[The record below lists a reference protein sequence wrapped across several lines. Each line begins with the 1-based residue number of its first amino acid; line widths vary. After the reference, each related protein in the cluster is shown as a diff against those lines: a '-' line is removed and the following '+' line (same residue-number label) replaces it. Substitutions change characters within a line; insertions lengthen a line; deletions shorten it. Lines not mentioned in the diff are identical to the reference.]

1 MRDNLIKTLSYDKPI
16 YDNGNDFKLT
26 EVNKYQPPQNY
37 YNTTSSNNNKKD
49 IFDKIADWW
58 NNL

>member
-16 YDNGNDFKLT
+16 YDNDNDFKLT
-26 EVNKYQPPQNY
+26 EVNKYYPPQNY
-37 YNTTSSNNNKKD
+37 YNSTSSNNNNKD

-58 NNL
+58 KKL